1 MGKLNLSMKIFPWY
15 QQLDSMDCGPTCLKI
30 IAKYYGKS
38 FSIRHLRERCYLDRE
53 GVSLKGISEGAE
65 SIGLR
70 SVGVQLPLAKNNG
83 EQSLSQMPLP
93 CIAHWRQKHFV
104 VVYKITKDRVYVSD
118 PAKGKVKYSH
128 REFNSHYTSNGE
140 KGISLL
146 IETTPSFFNNDQ
158 EEKSV
163 GFAFLLQY
171 LKPHYKLLIQL
182 ILGLFIG
189 TIIQLVFPFLT
200 QSLVDIGIDT
210 QNLNFIY
217 LVLIGQ
223 LFLFVSETVVRF
235 IQSWILL
242 HVSIRI
248 NVNLISDFLLKLM
261 KLTLG
266 FFDTKNIGDLLQR
279 INDHKRIETFLTH
292 SILSILLSILNLLVF
307 GIVLAIYSSQ
317 IFLIFLISGV
327 CYVSWILIFL
337 KKRKEIDHKKF
348 THMSDN
354 QDAIIEIIK
363 GMPEIKLQGSQTKR
377 RWQWAEIQA
386 RLFKTQMKSLSI
398 VQYQDAGALSINK
411 FKDIVIT
418 FIAAKS
424 VLDGSLTLGMML
436 AIQYIIG
443 QLNYPLQQLVSF
455 IRSAQDAHISIER
468 LAEIHNGE
476 NEEQDFEQK
485 IKNIP
490 TGDISIENL
499 SFSYSPISKMVL
511 TNISCIIPQGK
522 TTAIVGGSG
531 SGKTTL
537 VKLVLGFYDSTHGQ
551 IKIGNSSLNNVSKR
565 AWRKRC
571 GVVMQEGFIF
581 SDSIAANVAESDDII
596 DYSKVESA
604 LQTANISDFVHNLP
618 LGLNTT
624 IGSKGNG
631 LSQGQKQRLL
641 IARAVYKN
649 PDFIFFDEA
658 TNALDAINEKVI
670 TSNLNEFFHGKTS
683 VVVAHRLST
692 VKNADQII
700 VLDNG
705 QIVEQGDHTSLTNKR
720 GYYYTLV
727 KNQLEL
733 GK

>member
-1 MGKLNLSMKIFPWY
+1 MKVFPWY

-38 FSIRHLRERCYLDRE
+38 FSIKYLRERCYLDRE
-53 GVSLKGISEGAE
+53 GVSLKGLSEGAE

-70 SVGVQLPLAKNNG
+70 SIGVKLPLTNKNG
-83 EQSLSQMPLP
+83 DQSLRQMPLP

-104 VVYKITKDRVYVSD
+104 VIYKITNDHVYVSD
-118 PAKGKVKYSH
+118 PAKGKLKYSH
-128 REFNSHYTSNGE
+128 REFNTHYASNGE
-140 KGISLL
+140 KGIALL
-146 IETTPSFFNNDQ
+146 IETTPSFFKNDQ

-163 GFAFLLQY
+163 GFSFLYPY
-171 LKPHYKLLIQL
+171 LKPHYKLLLQL
-182 ILGLFIG
+182 ILGLLIG
-189 TIIQLVFPFLT
+189 TIIQLIFPFLT

-210 QNLNFIY
+210 QNLSFIY
-217 LVLIGQ
+217 LVLVGQ

-242 HVSIRI
+242 HISIRI
-248 NVNLISDFLLKLM
+248 NVSLISDFLLKLM

-266 FFDTKNIGDLLQR
+266 FFESKNIGDLLQR
-279 INDHKRIETFLTH
+279 INDHKRIEAFLTH

-327 CYVSWILIFL
+327 FYVSWILIFL
-337 KKRKEIDHKKF
+337 KKRKEIDQKKF

-354 QDAIIEIIK
+354 QDALIEIIK

-377 RWQWAEIQA
+377 RWQWTEIQA
-386 RLFKTQMKSLSI
+386 RLFKVQMKSLSI

-443 QLNYPLQQLVSF
+443 QLNYPLQQMVNF

-468 LAEIHNGE
+468 LAEIHDGADEE
-476 NEEQDFEQK
+476 NDLEQK

-490 TGDISIENL
+490 LGNISIENL
-499 SFSYSPISKMVL
+499 SFSYSPISKQVL
-511 TNISCIIPQGK
+511 TDVSCIIPKGK

-537 VKLVLGFYDSTHGQ
+537 IKLILGFYESTHGE
-551 IKIGNSSLNNVSKR
+551 IKVGSSSLNNISKR
-565 AWRKRC
+565 EWRKRC

-581 SDSIAANVAESDDII
+581 SDSIAANIAESDDII
-596 DYSKVESA
+596 NYSKVESA
-604 LQTANISDFVHNLP
+604 LRTANISDFVHNLP
-618 LGLNTT
+618 LGMNTA

-670 TSNLNEFFHGKTS
+670 ISNLKEFFNGKTS

-700 VLDNG
+700 VLDKG
-705 QIVEQGDHTSLTNKR
+705 KIVEQGDHATLTDER